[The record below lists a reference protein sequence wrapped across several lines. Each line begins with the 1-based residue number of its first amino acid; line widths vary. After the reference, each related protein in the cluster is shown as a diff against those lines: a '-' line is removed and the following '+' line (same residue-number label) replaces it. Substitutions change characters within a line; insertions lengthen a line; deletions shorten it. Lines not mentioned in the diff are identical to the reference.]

1 MLFLERTYWCHNHVM
16 LNTVWYP
23 GLSGVLR
30 NKLDLHI
37 LKVTAVLASYCTGS
51 SRLYG
56 VPNRCAHFKGQNL
69 CASWILNKRK
79 IAQFFPEMNCSVTQ
93 KADLKVKRDRGQ
105 NDTNTCEEA
114 KNSSERRLHMGCKV
128 EIQWCKDV
136 LCAEGHTHSNV
147 LHFHFSKGFTWCFI
161 VFVCIFY
168 CSTSTPITSFT
179 HCVSTHPPN
188 RLPSSFLPSPLFLLV
203 DLVELLWEQLWRG
216 CHAECGVQLLNG
228 ALSYTHALT
237 HIYQG
242 QESLPTIKMLCF
254 CKY

>member
-16 LNTVWYP
+16 LNIVWYP

-56 VPNRCAHFKGQNL
+56 VPNRCAHFKSQNL

-93 KADLKVKRDRGQ
+93 KADWKVKRDKGQ
-105 NDTNTCEEA
+105 NDTNTCEEV

-136 LCAEGHTHSNV
+136 LCAEGHTQMYCISIFLKASLGV
-147 LHFHFSKGFTWCFI
+147 LLSLYAFFTAALQLQSHLSHT
-161 VFVCIFY
+161 V
-168 CSTSTPITSFT
+168 SAPTPQTDS
-179 HCVSTHPPN
+179 HPPSCPA
-188 RLPSSFLPSPLFLLV
+188 PSFY
-203 DLVELLWEQLWRG
+203 W
-216 CHAECGVQLLNG
+216 
-228 ALSYTHALT
+228 LT
-237 HIYQG
+237 
-242 QESLPTIKMLCF
+242 
-254 CKY
+254 